1 MRLRNSLSGP
11 NAIFPVSA
19 LFAVEGQ
26 IILIDFFF
34 FFSNK
39 LISHCELITSSCT
52 NWLVRYQSFLIKPG
66 HLLSAHSGPSFI
78 LANDRSIFLFYL
90 ANFSFVSL
98 VIVHLIAAGQRLA
111 ELKASDLRMNP
122 RWDSCSF
129 L

>member
-11 NAIFPVSA
+11 TAMFPASA

-34 FFSNK
+34 SNK
-39 LISHCELITSSCT
+39 LISHCELITSSRT
-52 NWLVRYQSFLIKPG
+52 NWLARYQSFLIKPG
-66 HLLSAHSGPSFI
+66 HLLSAESKPSFI
-78 LANDRSIFLFYL
+78 LANDRSILLFYL
-90 ANFSFVSL
+90 AHFSFVSL